1 MLTSEVLIECI
12 FGIVGDKEI
21 SCWLLCNLFTRLA
34 FFKPDDT
41 LKTSGLFK
49 RLAAVLDVLALL
61 LALLLESCWPGVVVA
76 VGEEVIWLDKIGV
89 VDTILRLLL
98 VVGVLLAAVLL
109 EGLFG
114 ILLAVFVVTS
124 VPSKSLN

>member
-1 MLTSEVLIECI
+1 M
-12 FGIVGDKEI
+12 
-21 SCWLLCNLFTRLA
+21 A
-34 FFKPDDT
+34 FFKPDDR

-49 RLAAVLDVLALL
+49 RLEAVLDVLALL
-61 LALLLESCWPGVVVA
+61 LDICWPGVAVA

-89 VDTILRLLL
+89 VETILRLLL

-114 ILLAVFVVTS
+114 ILLAGFVVTS
-124 VPSKSLN
+124 VPK

>member
-1 MLTSEVLIECI
+1 MLTSEVFIECM

-21 SCWLLCNLFTRLA
+21 SCWLLCNLFIRLA
-34 FFKPDDT
+34 FFKPDDR

-49 RLAAVLDVLALL
+49 RLEAVLDVLALL
-61 LALLLESCWPGVVVA
+61 LDICWPGVAVA

-89 VDTILRLLL
+89 VETILRLLL

-114 ILLAVFVVTS
+114 ILLAGFVVTS
-124 VPSKSLN
+124 VPK